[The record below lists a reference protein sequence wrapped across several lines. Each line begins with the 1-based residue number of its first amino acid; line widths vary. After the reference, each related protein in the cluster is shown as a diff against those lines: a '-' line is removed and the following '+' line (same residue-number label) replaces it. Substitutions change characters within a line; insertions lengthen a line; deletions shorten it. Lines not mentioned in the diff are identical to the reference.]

1 MIRRPPRSTL
11 FPYTT
16 LFRSVEAFEQGEDG
30 EGGKALGRRRE
41 ARRLAVAITH
51 AERLDPVGAVLGEGG
66 KRERTADGAGAG
78 HDAAGGGTPGKTPA
92 APPRPPRPRGGGG
105 GL

>member
-51 AERLDPVGAVLGEGG
+51 AERLDPVGAVLGEVG
-66 KRERTADGAGAG
+66 KRERTADGAGARPRC
-78 HDAAGGGTPGKTPA
+78 GGRGARGWR
-92 APPRPPRPRGGGG
+92 PPRPPPAPPATGGAG
-105 GL
+105 